1 MPDVTLAMIES
12 FPRVASIYGNPKQKK
27 SARGP
32 VRVVGADE
40 GYLHAREPL
49 VVAIAEVGVRVQL
62 DGLKLVHNG
71 NAGPT
76 EFLDGDEG
84 LMEVLVLGDEVR
96 ADVNGE
102 SLGTEDV
109 GGGLREV
116 CGDATAEQI
125 AI

>member
-1 MPDVTLAMIES
+1 M
-12 FPRVASIYGNPKQKK
+12 
-27 SARGP
+27 
-32 VRVVGADE
+32 
-40 GYLHAREPL
+40 
-49 VVAIAEVGVRVQL
+49 QL

-76 EFLDGDEG
+76 ELLDGDEG
-84 LMEVLVLGDEVR
+84 LVEVLVLGDEVR

-116 CGDATAEQI
+116 CAEMQPLSESPYMSMHECDTHSR
-125 AI
+125 